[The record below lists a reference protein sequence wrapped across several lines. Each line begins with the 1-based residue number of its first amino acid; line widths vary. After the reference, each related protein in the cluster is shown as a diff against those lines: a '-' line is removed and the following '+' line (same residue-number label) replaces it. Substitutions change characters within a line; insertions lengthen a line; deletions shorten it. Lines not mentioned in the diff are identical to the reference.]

1 MPGWRS
7 GWTGFPICKGWH
19 CRIVA
24 GRNPNDLTL
33 SFLIT
38 DVAVCDDKT
47 GAEAPSAS
55 QFEDPVRRVN
65 LVKGCAANIP
75 CLTEPTVV
83 H

>member
-1 MPGWRS
+1 M
-7 GWTGFPICKGWH
+7 
-19 CRIVA
+19 
-24 GRNPNDLTL
+24 L

-38 DVAVCDDKT
+38 DVAVCDDET